1 LTKISLRGRFLLRIS
16 RFIAIASRTPCLR
29 GGLTSSVI
37 VGTAMVAIDQVNV
50 ILNGNLVTRQHLKI
64 GLTNTVP
71 FGVSSLRSVSAIRD
85 REDLKNA

>member
-1 LTKISLRGRFLLRIS
+1 
-16 RFIAIASRTPCLR
+16 
-29 GGLTSSVI
+29 
-37 VGTAMVAIDQVNV
+37 MVAIDQVNV